1 MLLRR
6 QKNSMEDTRLQTVKI
21 KSNRYGINLVLDE
34 HVAFEELL
42 KDVQVKF
49 EEAAKFFQNASMA
62 LEFEGRKLT
71 QKEENQILE
80 VIKKT
85 SAINVVCVVD
95 RDESKEA
102 LYRQHVEEAIGQAKT
117 QLNGK
122 RSKRLATRLQADK
135 GVISKVS
142 QSESEGELNQIERA
156 EGFYRGTLRSG
167 QVLESQSGVVIIG
180 DVNPGAK
187 VISYGNIVILGA
199 LKGVAFAGAGG
210 DDECVIVALNM
221 QPLQVQ
227 ISNILAKSPD
237 EQKPRRRGRPRKKQ
251 KEIPYDPQI
260 AFAKNG
266 NIYIESISRDVI
278 KSLLSD

>member
-1 MLLRR
+1 M
-6 QKNSMEDTRLQTVKI
+6 QTVKI

-42 KDVQVKF
+42 KSIHTKF
-49 EEAAKFFQNASMA
+49 LEAAKFFRNADMA
-62 LEFEGRKLT
+62 ISFEGRKLSN
-71 QKEENQILE
+71 KEEEEILS
-80 VIKKT
+80 VIEET
-85 SAINVVCVVD
+85 SAIHIICVID
-95 RDESKEA
+95 NDEVTEA
-102 LYRQHVEEAIGQAKT
+102 LYRQHLEEAKGQPIGEGRKT
-117 QLNGK
+117 TKVNGTNFA
-122 RSKRLATRLQADK
+122 RPMARRLQADK
-135 GVISKVS
+135 KGVVSKAS
-142 QSESEGELNQIERA
+142 QGESEGEQNQIERA

-210 DDECVIVALNM
+210 DDECVIVALDM
-221 QPLQVQ
+221 KPLQVQ

-237 EQKPRRRGRPRKKQ
+237 EQKPRRRGRPKKKQ

-266 NIYIESISRDVI
+266 NIYIESISKDVV
-278 KSLLSD
+278 KSLLENE